1 MQYYSSSA
9 PYNNIYMIQGLD
21 KVQPINSKYILTI
34 HNYFDFQGF
43 PFGLETRATSGTPSI
58 HCSLPYLVT
67 INWRSL
73 FLANRFFGSSN
84 CKLHQVTSLTCL
96 VLQSLDVF
104 DLHYDPTQN
113 KIIMI
118 FNKFFSKA
126 QFIEQRLGPI
136 DPSQSSHGEASLGV

>member
-43 PFGLETRATSGTPSI
+43 PFGLETKATSGTPSI
-58 HCSLPYLVT
+58 HCSLPYFVT
-67 INWRSL
+67 INGRSL
-73 FLANRFFGSSN
+73 FLTNRFLGSSN
-84 CKLHQVTSLTCL
+84 CKLHQVASLTFW

-104 DLHYDPTQN
+104 DLDYDPTQN
-113 KIIMI
+113 KIVTIL
-118 FNKFFSKA
+118 NESFSET
-126 QFIEQRLGPI
+126 QFMERRLGPI
-136 DPSQSSHGEASLGV
+136 DLSQSAHGEASLEV

>member
-43 PFGLETRATSGTPSI
+43 PFGLETKATSGTPSI
-58 HCSLPYLVT
+58 HCSLPYFVT
-67 INWRSL
+67 INGRSL
-73 FLANRFFGSSN
+73 FLTNRFLGSSN
-84 CKLHQVTSLTCL
+84 CKLHQVASLTFW

-104 DLHYDPTQN
+104 DLDYDPIQN
-113 KIIMI
+113 KIVTI
-118 FNKFFSKA
+118 FNESFSET
-126 QFIEQRLGPI
+126 QFMERRLGPI
-136 DPSQSSHGEASLGV
+136 DLSQSAHGEASLEV